1 MNRLRTAAD
10 SPRDLEAQQFV
21 ICDLSLTRFRRVS
34 AGQQFDQ
41 DHSLLFLSSLTN
53 LGHRMRCAA
62 FWPRGTS
69 KRLPQGMNSLSL
81 ETVENCLR
89 TVANVSLDNE
99 KYFCDLDGEM
109 GDADF
114 GKTLADGFRA
124 VLRQLDGDIDR
135 SSIGTFL
142 VKVGSA
148 FAGAAGGTSGPMWG
162 TAFLR
167 AGVNSKDKQTV
178 NLSDLVIMGRAA
190 IAGMMA
196 RGNAAQGDKTLLD
209 ALIPAVDKL
218 EEYSRTAP
226 GDLVPAFQAAGG
238 FGGRGY
244 HRGYA
249 PMAGQTRPAILRRR
263 PHHRNSG
270 SRYCC
275 GCHNATSCCRS
286 AWNSI

>member
-1 MNRLRTAAD
+1 
-10 SPRDLEAQQFV
+10 
-21 ICDLSLTRFRRVS
+21 
-34 AGQQFDQ
+34 
-41 DHSLLFLSSLTN
+41 
-53 LGHRMRCAA
+53 
-62 FWPRGTS
+62 
-69 KRLPQGMNSLSL
+69 MNSLSL
-81 ETVENCLR
+81 ETLENCLR
-89 TVANVSLDNE
+89 TVAKVSLDNE

-142 VKVGSA
+142 VKVGSV

-167 AGVNSKDKQTV
+167 AGVNSKDKQTI
-178 NLSDLVIMGRAA
+178 NLSDLVVMGRAA

-196 RGNAAQGDKTLLD
+196 RGNAVQGDKTLLD

-226 GDLVPAFQAAGG
+226 GELVLAFQAAASAAEDAIEGTRQWPAKR
-238 FGGRGY
+238 GRQS
-244 HRGYA
+244 YA
-249 PMAGQTRPAILRRR
+249 GDRTIGTLDPGIVAVATMLRAVAVQL
-263 PHHRNSG
+263 G
-270 SRYCC
+270 
-275 GCHNATSCCRS
+275 T
-286 AWNSI
+286 